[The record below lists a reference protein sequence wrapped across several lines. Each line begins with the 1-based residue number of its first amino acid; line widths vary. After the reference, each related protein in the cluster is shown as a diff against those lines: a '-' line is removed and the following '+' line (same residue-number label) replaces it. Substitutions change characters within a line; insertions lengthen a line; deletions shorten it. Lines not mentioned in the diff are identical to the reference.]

1 MMSFYLWKSV
11 KLHSRANWLLQGS
24 FHSRTLLGWTSHTS
38 DKPQNFTLTKT
49 INATPSQVYDV
60 VSEVSKYHEFIPY
73 CIESFVNERNQV
85 DNRPTEAGLRVGFRQ
100 YDERYTCKIKCEEK
114 ANEEFIVQA
123 DSISHTLLQDLSTR
137 WIIRAHP
144 QRHNATQA
152 ELLLRFKFRSRLYN
166 SVSSI
171 FGKSVT
177 ELVMKAFE
185 KRVFELRKRS
195 LQAATNASNM

>member
-1 MMSFYLWKSV
+1 M
-11 KLHSRANWLLQGS
+11 
-24 FHSRTLLGWTSHTS
+24 
-38 DKPQNFTLTKT
+38 
-49 INATPSQVYDV
+49 

-123 DSISHTLLQDLSTR
+123 DSISHTLFQDLSTR

-195 LQAATNASNM
+195 LKAATNASNM